1 VRRLPTIFLPWLM
14 LSVVVAAAPGAGDC
28 DTLMRDIKLEVFD
41 QNWAEVQA
49 GARKLLAEYP
59 DCPHRQQAAYLRAQA
74 MDRDNQKDRALA
86 AYTGFL
92 QDYCREPG
100 NGMHCELAQVALYN
114 LAGRLVR
121 EDGRRDALAILLEG
135 LEQQGDAGVFAALT
149 LADQRDEN
157 LKADALPHLET
168 ALGRDLDRDIR
179 NRVCLAIL
187 KLKPGPSP
195 CADPRPGK
203 ATGGPTLISVEVV
216 DKEADAIQLRLNM
229 PVALAEAM
237 IRALPAEIRDEMD
250 TAGIDIQTIFQ
261 AIRNNAMGTVFE
273 LETNELAVRI
283 WLQ

>member
-1 VRRLPTIFLPWLM
+1 M